1 MNSIKAGLLGFGT
14 IGSGVVKVFQKNGAL
29 MQERLGVPV
38 ELVKIADLDIT
49 SDRGVAV
56 DAAILTTD
64 ANAVLE
70 DPEIQVVIE
79 LIGGYEPARTFVLQA
94 IGQGKH
100 VVTANKAL
108 LAKHGSEIFAAAE
121 AAGVNVLFE
130 AAVGGGIPVISAIR
144 ENLGANQ
151 IKSLFGILNG
161 TCNYILTRMNEDS
174 ADFENVL
181 QDAQSKGYAEAD
193 PTFDIEGVDTA
204 HKLALLCSL
213 CFGTRVDFDSIYT
226 EGISR
231 VTALDI
237 QFAGA
242 FGYTLKLLAIGK
254 RSGDQIEARVHPTMI
269 PLNYPLADING
280 VFNAVRLVGD
290 FVGPVLL
297 SGLGAGSEATASAV
311 MGDVAAIARDLA
323 GGGSLRNPPL
333 AYPQATMRDLG
344 IKPMTEISSCY
355 YLRFFAKDQPGVLG
369 TIAGI
374 LGKHQISIESMLQ
387 PHRHEAEAVP
397 IVLMTHKAIE
407 SNVQAALA
415 EIDRQDV
422 IQDES
427 LFIRIEN
434 TLE

>member
-161 TCNYILTRMNEDS
+161 TCNYILTRMNEDG